1 MSTLTLWKIS
11 KSIHEEIYFK
21 TELRTGTA
29 SKVETIEKYQKNLK
43 FKRRMAL
50 LSNLLFV
57 YIIGVVSIIPLF
69 ALLNFLVIKKEF
81 SNINQLLFVNSVIF
95 GIYNLYVFFILFM
108 GGLMTYVTF
117 MKGEYF
123 KLLYPLTL
131 SPSQLTQISFFV
143 FIRMNM
149 IQVIFI
155 LLALPI
161 ASFIIT
167 LNPLIF
173 LIIFLN
179 NLVNTFFI
187 IFILII
193 ISWFLAQKI
202 FNTSERTRWGSLI
215 TILSM
220 IVYSFTVIPI
230 FLLMSQLLN
239 IIMEIFSLSLES
251 GITTETNI
259 LLSLIPFPMSSG
271 YLTSIIL
278 SNSLNLIPFPL
289 LISSI
294 IGSGLLF
301 FLIIIVIIKGLNLI
315 KKLNM
320 EIVIRD
326 KKQTEVDDIPI
337 TVKNSHP
344 VIETIKMNLILVF
357 RDYTSLMMFVLAIL
371 FPFLIVIMSIIFPQ
385 RYIDMGGGVLGFLVT
400 MLSFSSGMIAT
411 LFFAGTKISER
422 NLGDIYGSLPL
433 REMTLFRSKQIIVT
447 CGLVFPLL
455 FAFIVSN
462 LIRTPI
468 PYLTGI
474 KLLLT
479 YLLIGTELILVNTL
493 LYGSFNH
500 RYTLTVEN
508 NDHAFLKLAILILV
522 LFLTIIGYNT
532 FIDIITASLS
542 LPELPVTLF
551 IAVIFYF
558 VLELIS
564 WKIFRVE
571 GFSLGLDNTSKV
583 SP

>member
-21 TELRTGTA
+21 TQLRTGTA

-43 FKRRMAL
+43 SQRRKAL
-50 LSNLLFV
+50 LSNLVIV
-57 YIIGVVSIIPLF
+57 YVIGVVSLVPLF
-69 ALLNFLVIKKEF
+69 TLLHFLLIEKNT
-81 SNINQLLFVNSVIF
+81 SNINQLLFTNSLIF
-95 GIYNLYVFFILFM
+95 GIYNLYIIFILFM
-108 GGLMTYVTF
+108 GGLVTYVTF

-155 LLALPI
+155 VLALPI
-161 ASFIIT
+161 ISLIFT
-167 LNPLIF
+167 LNPLVF
-173 LIIFLN
+173 FIIFLN
-179 NLVNTFFI
+179 NLVNVFFI
-187 IFILII
+187 IFVLII
-193 ISWFLAQKI
+193 ISWFLAQKV
-202 FNTSERTRWGSLI
+202 FNDSERTQWGSLI
-215 TILSM
+215 TIMTM

-251 GITTETNI
+251 GITTEINF

-289 LISSI
+289 IISSV
-294 IGSGLLF
+294 IGSGLLS
-301 FLIIIVIIKGLNLI
+301 FLIIIVIIKGLFLI

-320 EIVIRD
+320 EIAIRD
-326 KKQTEVDDIPI
+326 KKQTEVADMKI

-344 VIETIKMNLILVF
+344 VIKTIKMNLILVF
-357 RDYTSLMMFVLAIL
+357 RDYTSLTLFVLAIL
-371 FPFLIVIMSIIFPQ
+371 FPLLIVIMSIIFPQ
-385 RYIDMGGGVLGFLVT
+385 RYIAMGGGVLGFLVT
-400 MLSFSSGMIAT
+400 MLSFSSGMIAS

-422 NLGDIYGSLPL
+422 NLGSLYGSLPL
-433 REMTLFRSKQIIVT
+433 REKTLFRSKQIIVT
-447 CGLVFPLL
+447 CGLLLPLL
-455 FAFIVSN
+455 FGFVVSS
-462 LIRTPI
+462 IIKTPI

-474 KLLLT
+474 RLLLT
-479 YLLIGTELILVNTL
+479 YLLVGTELILINTL
-493 LYGSFNH
+493 LFGSFNH

-508 NDHAFLKLAILILV
+508 NDYAIFKLAIIFLL

-532 FIDIITASLS
+532 FIDLITASIS
-542 LPELPVTLF
+542 IPELPVTLA
-551 IAVIFYF
+551 IAGVFYL
-558 VLELIS
+558 VLESIS
-564 WKIFRVE
+564 WKIFRVR
-571 GFSLGLDNTSKV
+571 GLNTYLHKSQ
-583 SP
+583 